1 MAQKILLRRG
11 GLANLNSGATIAVSQ
26 GEQLFASG
34 ALSNTNIEN
43 ITFVANGSGNNTFQA
58 VGRLFTGTA
67 AADSFD
73 AKLNGLPYY
82 RTDEEALYRLGDST
96 ALDLSGNLEGTTVAA
111 MTITTLGGTTGNFS
125 GDITGSN
132 LLLSGD
138 ANINGDI
145 TGSNLLLSGDAN
157 ILGDITL
164 GGNITIGDAN
174 TDNISLG
181 GEITSDIIP
190 DADDTY
196 ALGSSTRRWN
206 IYGVDSVIS
215 GSFSGSFQGDG
226 SGLTGLVTELNITDG
241 TNSDAVDL
249 LTDTLTFT
257 NASTHG
263 FTFSVTDNTVT
274 LNTPQDLRTT
284 ASPSFAGVTAG
295 DITVGVSTDTT
306 ITTTAGNLSIDS
318 AGGTVVVNDNLT
330 ITGDLTVQGTRT
342 IVDSTTVEIGDNII
356 ELNAAGDVADGGI
369 QVRDA
374 IGTVGTGSL
383 LWNATDDY
391 WYAGMSGSTH
401 YRLATFENQTP
412 AQGVLPYISG
422 SAKRLVASPFSY
434 DETFLSS
441 SADLDMRG
449 NDVIGIGTL
458 QVTGLDPNSFTHT
471 DANRNLSTVAPTV
484 AGDLFQWNGTA
495 FIASNVVDGG
505 TF

>member
-11 GLANLNSGATIAVSQ
+11 GLANLNSGATIAVTQ

-34 ALSNTNIEN
+34 ALTNTDIQN
-43 ITFVANGSGNNTFQA
+43 ITFIANGSGNNTFQA

-73 AKLNGLPYY
+73 ARLNGLPYY
-82 RTDEEALYRLGDST
+82 KTDEEALYKLGDST
-96 ALDLSGNLEGTTVAA
+96 ALDLSGNLEGTTVANL
-111 MTITTLGGTTGNFS
+111 IVTTLSGSSGEFS
-125 GDITGSN
+125 GDITASN
-132 LLLSGD
+132 MLLYGNAD
-138 ANINGDI
+138 IN
-145 TGSNLLLSGDAN
+145 
-157 ILGDITL
+157 GDITL
-164 GGNITIGDAN
+164 GGNITIGDAD

-181 GEITSDIIP
+181 GEITSNIIP

-196 ALGSSTRRWN
+196 ALGSTSRRWN
-206 IYGVDSVIS
+206 VYGVDSSIS

-226 SGLTGLVTELNITDG
+226 SQLTGIPTTLTITDG
-241 TNSDAVDL
+241 SNTDGVDL

-295 DITVGVSTDTT
+295 DITVGVSTDAT
-306 ITTTAGNLSIDS
+306 ITTTTGNLTLDS
-318 AGGTVVVNDNLT
+318 TGGTVVVNDNLT
-330 ITGDLTVQGTRT
+330 VTGDLTVQGTRT

-356 ELNAAGDVADGGI
+356 ELNAAGTVADGGI
-369 QVRDA
+369 QVVDA
-374 IGTVGTGSL
+374 IGTAGTGSL

-401 YRLATFENQTP
+401 YRVSTFENQIP
-412 AQGVLPYISG
+412 AQGVLPYVSG
-422 SAKRLVASPFSY
+422 SAKRLVASPFTY

-449 NDVIGIGTL
+449 NDIIGVGGLTL
-458 QVTGLDPNSFTHT
+458 SGADANSFVHT
-471 DANRNLSTVAPTV
+471 NASKVISTVTPSV

-495 FIASNVVDGG
+495 FIASNVIDGG